1 MVMPSTAVAALA
13 VAIYAA
19 VVSSIT
25 GLVQVFNYRRDRA
38 QIVLKVGH
46 DMVITTAPMRKG
58 LTIIS
63 VMNKG
68 RRPVTIATVG
78 GWSLYPH
85 NPFVIPETH
94 PALPYELKEGQK
106 LIAILPPCDLDLK
119 NVQRWE
125 ASDAIGRNY
134 KLNVAPWYARL
145 LSDRRWRSKM
155 RRDYKASQA
164 GENSQ
169 KNADRKGQQC

>member
-1 MVMPSTAVAALA
+1 MAIPNTALAALI

-19 VVSSIT
+19 LISTVT
-25 GLVQVFNYRRDRA
+25 GIVQVFNYRRDRS

-46 DMVITTAPMRKG
+46 DMILTTTPMRKG
-58 LTIIS
+58 LTIVS
-63 VMNKG
+63 VINMG
-68 RRPVTIATVG
+68 RRPVTINTVG
-78 GWSLYPH
+78 GWRLYPH

-94 PALPYELKEGQK
+94 PDLPYELKEGQK
-106 LIAILPPCDLDLK
+106 LIAILPPSDLDLTT
-119 NVQRWE
+119 VQRWE

-145 LSDRRWRSKM
+145 LSDRRWRAKM

-164 GENSQ
+164 AKRLQ
-169 KNADRKGQQC
+169 

>member
-1 MVMPSTAVAALA
+1 MAMPSSTLAALI

-19 VVSSIT
+19 LISTIT
-25 GLVQVFNYRRDRA
+25 GIVQVFNYRRDRS

-46 DMVITTAPMRKG
+46 DMVLTTTPMRTG
-58 LTIIS
+58 LTIVS
-63 VMNKG
+63 VINTG
-68 RRPVTIATVG
+68 RRPVTINTVG
-78 GWSLYPH
+78 GWCLYPH

-94 PALPYELKEGQK
+94 PDLPYELREGQK
-106 LIAILPPCDLDLK
+106 LIAILPPSDLDLTT
-119 NVQRWE
+119 VQRWE

-145 LSDRRWRSKM
+145 LSDRRWHAKM

-164 GENSQ
+164 AKKLQ
-169 KNADRKGQQC
+169 